1 MNDHNS
7 LLLKLGPLLYLS
19 RLLLIPVI
27 FILLITACSQTSE
40 EASDLELVWEG
51 WEHIKESYISL
62 DKLDMEEFNQAI
74 INSILDST
82 NKPAYPLLKD
92 LDSVRLVP
100 IRVPGELS
108 DIYKLWSLIKKNN
121 PDMDP
126 NAVVDT
132 ALKSMLNSLDE
143 PSAAYLTADEYMR
156 SRETLSGNY
165 EGIGA
170 SVGMSN
176 GNIMILGVMNNSP
189 AQQSGIKANDIIK
202 RIGNTS
208 VEGYTVDET
217 VDLVRG
223 PKGSKVSITLER
235 DQGTEVITEII
246 RGNIDVPTIDVHLLP
261 GAVGYIA
268 IGAFSEHTGDEFSE
282 ALQELMSVDTLAL
295 IIDLR
300 NNLGGSIESG
310 LDISSQL
317 LSKNLF
323 IFELDRSL
331 VRKDWIVKKDRTAPV
346 NVPLAIL
353 VNELTSSTAEAVAA
367 SLQDHERAII
377 IGMPTIGQ
385 GSSNEFLELSD
396 GSAFYVPVSNWFT
409 PSGKSIHG
417 IGIEP
422 DIPVQL
428 NQDDLLSGRDTQLI
442 EAYQYLDKLLP
453 AFQ

>member
-1 MNDHNS
+1 
-7 LLLKLGPLLYLS
+7 
-19 RLLLIPVI
+19 
-27 FILLITACSQTSE
+27 
-40 EASDLELVWEG
+40 
-51 WEHIKESYISL
+51 
-62 DKLDMEEFNQAI
+62 
-74 INSILDST
+74 
-82 NKPAYPLLKD
+82 
-92 LDSVRLVP
+92 
-100 IRVPGELS
+100 
-108 DIYKLWSLIKKNN
+108 
-121 PDMDP
+121 
-126 NAVVDT
+126 
-132 ALKSMLNSLDE
+132 
-143 PSAAYLTADEYMR
+143 
-156 SRETLSGNY
+156 
-165 EGIGA
+165 
-170 SVGMSN
+170 
-176 GNIMILGVMNNSP
+176 
-189 AQQSGIKANDIIK
+189 
-202 RIGNTS
+202 
-208 VEGYTVDET
+208 
-217 VDLVRG
+217 
-223 PKGSKVSITLER
+223 
-235 DQGTEVITEII
+235 EVITEII

-417 IGIEP
+417 IGI
-422 DIPVQL
+422 
-428 NQDDLLSGRDTQLI
+428 
-442 EAYQYLDKLLP
+442 
-453 AFQ
+453 